1 MPLAAPQFR
10 LHALSRDKPRRT
22 MMKKLI
28 LQMQMSVDGFV
39 GANED
44 HPWQLWEWGDESGWD
59 DELKQD
65 FNAVFAGIDTILLS
79 RKMVQE
85 GYLTHWGNA
94 AKKFPRDPFYAFAQR
109 VVDAQKVALSD
120 KLKHSVWE
128 RTRVAS
134 GDLPR
139 EVNALKAGEGG
150 DMAVFGGAGFA
161 SALIAAGLVDE
172 FQLFINPAVLG
183 AGRRIFDQGGF
194 QNLALLGSKAYACGM
209 VVNSYAPVG

>member
-1 MPLAAPQFR
+1 
-10 LHALSRDKPRRT
+10 
-22 MMKKLI
+22 MKKLI

-39 GANED
+39 GANEN
-44 HPWQLWEWGDESGWD
+44 HPWQLWGWGDDIGWD
-59 DELKQD
+59 EELKRD

-79 RKMVQE
+79 RKMAEE

-94 AKKFPRDPFYAFAQR
+94 ARKYPADPFYAFAQR
-109 VVDAQKVALSD
+109 IVEARKVVPSD
-120 KLKHSVWE
+120 RLETSRWE
-128 RTRVAS
+128 RTTVVS

-172 FQLFINPAVLG
+172 FQLFVNPAVLG
-183 AGRRIFDQGGF
+183 AGRRIFDEGGF
-194 QNLALLGSKAYACGM
+194 RNLLLLGSKAYACGM
-209 VVNSYAPVG
+209 VVSRYAPAG

>member
-1 MPLAAPQFR
+1 
-10 LHALSRDKPRRT
+10 
-22 MMKKLI
+22 MKKLI

-44 HPWQLWEWGDESGWD
+44 HPWQLWEWGDNSAWD
-59 DELKQD
+59 AELKQD
-65 FNAVFAGIDTILLS
+65 FNTVFAGIDTILLS
-79 RKMVQE
+79 RKMAQE
-85 GYLTHWGNA
+85 DYLIHWGNA

-109 VVDAQKVALSD
+109 VVDVRKVVLSD
-120 KLKHSVWE
+120 KLKQSAWEPAWE
-128 RTRVAS
+128 RTRVVS

-150 DMAVFGGAGFA
+150 DMVVFGGAGFA
-161 SALIAAGLVDE
+161 SALIAAGLVDA

-209 VVNSYAPVG
+209 VVNRYAPVG

>member
-1 MPLAAPQFR
+1 
-10 LHALSRDKPRRT
+10 
-22 MMKKLI
+22 MKKLI

-39 GANED
+39 GANEN
-44 HPWQLWEWGDESGWD
+44 HPWQLWGWGDDIGWD
-59 DELKQD
+59 EELKRD

-79 RKMVQE
+79 RKMAEE

-94 AKKFPRDPFYAFAQR
+94 ARKYPADPFYAFAQR
-109 VVDAQKVALSD
+109 IVEARKVVPSD
-120 KLKHSVWE
+120 RLETSRWE
-128 RTRVAS
+128 RTTVVS

-161 SALIAAGLVDE
+161 SALIAAGVVDE
-172 FQLFINPAVLG
+172 FQLFVNPAVLG

-194 QNLALLGSKAYACGM
+194 RNLLLLGSKAYGCGM
-209 VVNSYAPVG
+209 VVSRYAPAC

>member
-1 MPLAAPQFR
+1 
-10 LHALSRDKPRRT
+10 
-22 MMKKLI
+22 MKKLI

-39 GANED
+39 GANAD
-44 HPWQLWEWGDESGWD
+44 HPWQLWEWGDEISWD
-59 DELKQD
+59 EELKRD

-79 RKMVQE
+79 RKMAEE
-85 GYLTHWGNA
+85 GYLAHWGNA

-109 VVDAQKVALSD
+109 IVEAGKVVPSD
-120 KLKHSVWE
+120 RLKTSRWE
-128 RTRVAS
+128 RTVVVS

-139 EVNALKAGEGG
+139 EVGALKAGEGT

-194 QNLALLGSKAYACGM
+194 RNLRLLGSKAYACGM
-209 VVNSYAPVG
+209 VVNRYAPAG

>member
-1 MPLAAPQFR
+1 MV
-10 LHALSRDKPRRT
+10 
-22 MMKKLI
+22 KKLV

-39 GANED
+39 GATED
-44 HPWQLWEWGDESGWD
+44 HSWQLWEWGDESAWD

-65 FNAVFAGIDTILLS
+65 FNSVFTGVDTILLS
-79 RKMVQE
+79 RKMAQE

-94 AKKFPRDPFYAFAQR
+94 AKKFPHDPFYAFAQR
-109 VVDAQKVALSD
+109 IVDARKVVLSD
-120 KLKHSVWE
+120 KFKQSAGEPVWE
-128 RTRVAS
+128 RTSVAS

-194 QNLALLGSKAYACGM
+194 RNLRLLGSKTYDCGM
-209 VVNSYAPVG
+209 VVSRYAPAG

>member
-1 MPLAAPQFR
+1 
-10 LHALSRDKPRRT
+10 
-22 MMKKLI
+22 MKKLI

-44 HPWQLWEWGDESGWD
+44 HRWQLWEWGDDSGWD
-59 DELKQD
+59 EELKRD
-65 FNAVFAGIDTILLS
+65 FNAFFAGIDTILLS
-79 RKMVQE
+79 RKMAEE
-85 GYLTHWGNA
+85 GYLVHWGNA

-109 VVDAQKVALSD
+109 IVETRKVVPSD
-120 KLKHSVWE
+120 RLKASRWD
-128 RTRVAS
+128 RTTVVS

-150 DMAVFGGAGFA
+150 DIAVFGGAGFA

-183 AGRRIFDQGGF
+183 AGRRIFHQGGF
-194 QNLALLGSKAYACGM
+194 RNLRLLGSKAYACGM
-209 VVNSYAPVG
+209 VVNRYASAR